1 MMHKRKPLGIRILK
15 GFYIFIVILSA
26 LIVAAFCV
34 YKATVRPP
42 EMEQKTPSIPSSS
55 INGEEPVESG
65 DAGNMTRRDG
75 VYTFLLFGTD
85 DGNGNTD
92 TIMVGAYDTVQQTV
106 NVVSVPRDT
115 MIETSRANKRINA
128 VYAAG
133 GVKELEEELSDM
145 LGIPIDFYIQVDLK
159 AFVAIVDAVGG
170 VDFDVPVDMDYE
182 DFVQDLYIHFKKGM
196 QHLDGQKALELVRCR
211 SAYVNQDIGR
221 MKTQQAFLT
230 ALAKKM
236 LTIGNVSKVQEFAAI
251 FNQYVETDLKLE
263 NIIWLGE
270 HLLSMKMDHLSFQTI
285 PIHGNSYMYES
296 RAYVTLDMNQ
306 VVTMVNEKLN
316 PYTTELNLSDLDMIS
331 VLNGKTV
338 HSRNS

>member
-1 MMHKRKPLGIRILK
+1 MYKRKPLGLRILK
-15 GFYIFIVILSA
+15 GFYIFIVILSG
-26 LIVAAFCV
+26 LIVAAFCA

-42 EMEQKTPSIPSSS
+42 EMEQKAPSTPS
-55 INGEEPVESG
+55 INGEEPAESG
-65 DAGNMTRRDG
+65 SAGNMTRRDG

-92 TIMVGAYDTVQQTV
+92 TIMVGTYDTTAQTL
-106 NVVSVPRDT
+106 NMVSIPRDT
-115 MIETSRANKRINA
+115 MIETTRSNKRINA

-145 LGIPIDFYIQVDLK
+145 LGIPIDFYIQVDLQ

-182 DFVQDLYIHFKKGM
+182 DFVQDLYIHLKKGM
-196 QHLDGQKALELVRCR
+196 QHLDGKTALELVRCR

-221 MKTQQAFLT
+221 MQTQQAFLT

-236 LTIGNVSKVQEFAAI
+236 LSIGSVSKVQEFAAI
-251 FNQYVETDLKLE
+251 FNQYAETDLKLE

-270 HLLSMKMDHLSFQTI
+270 HLLSMKMDRLSFQTI
-285 PIHGNSYMYES
+285 PIHDSSYMYEK

-316 PYTTELNLSDLDMIS
+316 PYTTDLILSDLDMIS
-331 VLNGKTV
+331 VQNGKTV
-338 HSRNS
+338 HSRVS